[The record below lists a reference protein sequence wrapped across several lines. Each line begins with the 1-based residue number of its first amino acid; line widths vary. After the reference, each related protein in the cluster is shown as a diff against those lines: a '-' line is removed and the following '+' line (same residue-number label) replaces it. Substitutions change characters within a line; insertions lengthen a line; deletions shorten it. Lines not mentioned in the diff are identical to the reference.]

1 MVNTLP
7 PANTGKQE
15 IDTTWELKVE
25 QTTKKNVAQILFN
38 PSDPKYKKAE
48 DLPRAFRDDFINT
61 EDETGFVRKDA
72 DKHYMEAQRQA
83 DKNIRQ
89 GETEWLNAVDI
100 LYNKMLDQEETSDN
114 IIEEIIKKSV
124 FDGFKEE
131 REIDEFI
138 GNYNA
143 TKGYTLGMRS
153 KKRLETIDITN
164 ELYERKIL
172 TKNFFMKIAEWW
184 VWFFSIYQSIPKEL
198 RNDEEFLLKLAEKT
212 NTEISPDFIS
222 KRILEEKW
230 NDFLFKLIEVGG
242 KFSNEE
248 TKNIIDKYFVDKD
261 HLFVINYL
269 NKNNTEVSKNTD
281 KIYLAIIEKFK
292 NNRSIKDILE
302 IMFKLYPEVAYND
315 IFRKSYELK
324 SIALEILMKIKDGN
338 VNEIIKYLME
348 SKG

>member
-1 MVNTLP
+1 MVNTP
-7 PANTGKQE
+7 NPANTGKQE
-15 IDTTWELKVE
+15 IDTTGELQVE
-25 QTTKKNVAQILFN
+25 QTTRKNVAQILFN
-38 PSDPKYKKAE
+38 PSDPKYKKVE

-72 DKHYMEAQRQA
+72 DKHFMEAQRQA
-83 DKNIRQ
+83 DKNIRH
-89 GETEWLNAVDI
+89 GKTEGINAVDI
-100 LYNKMLDQEETSDN
+100 LYDKMFDEEEASDK
-114 IIEEIIKKSV
+114 IIAGIIKGNV

-153 KKRLETIDITN
+153 KKILGTKNITN

-172 TKNFFMKIAEWW
+172 TKNFFMKIVEGG
-184 VWFFSIYQSIPKEL
+184 VCFFRIYDSIPKEL

-212 NTEISPDFIS
+212 NTEISLGFIS
-222 KRILEEKW
+222 KKILEEKG

-242 KFSNEE
+242 RFSNEE
-248 TKNIIDKYFVDKD
+248 TKNIIDKYFADKD
-261 HLFVINYL
+261 HLLVIDYL

-324 SIALEILMKIKDGN
+324 SIALEILMKIKDRD
-338 VNEIIKYLME
+338 VNEIIKYLG
-348 SKG
+348 K